1 MYMEQGNL
9 IIRDATMGQG
19 TQCLKMLIRYLFEA
33 QGFH

>member
-19 TQCLKMLIRYLFEA
+19 TQCLKMLPLSI
-33 QGFH
+33 